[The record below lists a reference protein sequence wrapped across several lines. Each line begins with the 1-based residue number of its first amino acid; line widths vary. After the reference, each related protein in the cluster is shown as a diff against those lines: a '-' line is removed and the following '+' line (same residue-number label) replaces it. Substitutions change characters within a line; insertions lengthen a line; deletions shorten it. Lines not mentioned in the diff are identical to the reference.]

1 MTRENRNPDS
11 RPGFNAGNSRAVA
24 SGPVSFWAAAAPTR
38 AGDFL
43 FTHHTLVVAY
53 QLVRLLISSL
63 V

>member
-1 MTRENRNPDS
+1 MQGIAAQSLVVRCP
-11 RPGFNAGNSRAVA
+11 
-24 SGPVSFWAAAAPTR
+24 FWAAAAPTR